1 MLETLEEL
9 RELNS
14 RHAKV
19 DHEEVLRR
27 HKAYEEQLRQLQD
40 EEDEQFIRLVLP
52 LICDVLLKVKSF

>member
-1 MLETLEEL
+1 MEMLETLEEL

-19 DHEEVLRR
+19 DHEEVLRK

-40 EEDEQFIRLVLP
+40 EEDEQFIRFV
-52 LICDVLLKVKSF
+52 